1 MSGERGSPGPTR
13 GLGRAAAVVSAAT
26 MLSRVLAVVRE
37 QLYAA
42 LFGASMHADAFR
54 VGFRIPNLLRDLF
67 AEGALSAAFV
77 PTFTDRLQKEGR
89 EAAFRLANVVL
100 GAVLVVVGGL
110 MLVGIAAAPA
120 VVHVLADGYESVPG
134 KFELTVELTRLM
146 FPFLP
151 LVSLAAVVM
160 GQLNAQEKFGVP
172 ALASASFNLVAIAAG
187 VVLHVAH
194 LDAHTAVI
202 GWSIATVLGGLVQVL
217 VQVPLLLRTGF
228 RFRPRIDFRDPGLR
242 RIGALMLPAT
252 IGLAAT
258 QVNIAVN
265 TAFAST
271 VPGAVTWLDVGFRLM
286 QLPIGVFGVAV
297 GTIATTRLAQQAAS
311 GRHDDLAGT
320 LSHGLRLVAF
330 LTIPCTA
337 GLVALGAPIVRLIY
351 QYGAF
356 TAADTEHTAAALVFY
371 ATGLVCYASVKVAA
385 PAFYALGRP
394 RLPLLASVLAVA
406 ANLGLNLAL
415 FRFLS
420 YPGLAL
426 GTALAATVNF
436 AVLAVA
442 FHRDAAPLD
451 LRALGGHF
459 VRVCAAAAA
468 CGAVAWIVTAQVE
481 SALGTAGLGARA
493 AGVGSGI
500 VAASL
505 VYLGL
510 CRALGVRESGEI
522 GEALRRK
529 FGRA

>member
-1 MSGERGSPGPTR
+1 MSGPAPAKR

-26 MLSRVLAVVRE
+26 MLSRVLAVIRE

-42 LFGASMHADAFR
+42 LFGSSMYADAYR

-89 EAAFRLANVVL
+89 ESAFRLANLVI

-110 MLVGIAAAPA
+110 MLAGLAAAPQ
-120 VVHVLADGYESVPG
+120 VVHLLAQGYEDVPG
-134 KFELTVELTRLM
+134 KFELTVTLTRLM

-160 GQLNAQEKFGVP
+160 GQLNSQERFGVP
-172 ALASASFNLVAIAAG
+172 ALASASFNLVAILAG
-187 VVLHVAH
+187 VALHIAK
-194 LDAHTAVI
+194 LDPRAAVV
-202 GWSIATVLGGLVQVL
+202 GWSLATVVGGLVQVL
-217 VQVPLLLRTGF
+217 VQVPSLVSTGF
-228 RFRPRIDFRDPGLR
+228 RSRPSIDFKDAGLR

-252 IGLAAT
+252 IGLAAVQINVT
-258 QVNIAVN
+258 VN
-265 TAFAST
+265 TRFAAT

-286 QLPIGVFGVAV
+286 QLPIGIFGVAV
-297 GTIATTRLAQQAAS
+297 GTIATTRLAQQAAA
-311 GRHDDLAGT
+311 GRGDELAAT

-330 LTIPCTA
+330 LTVPCTA
-337 GLVALGAPIVRLIY
+337 GLVALAAPIIRLIY
-351 QYGAF
+351 QHGAF
-356 TAADTEHTAAALVFY
+356 TAADTEHTAGALVLY
-371 ATGLVCYASVKVAA
+371 ATGLFCYSAVKVAA

-394 RLPLLASVLAVA
+394 RLPLAASLSAVA
-406 ANLGLNLAL
+406 ANLIFNLGL
-415 FRFLS
+415 FRVLS

-442 FHRDAAPLD
+442 FHRSAAALD

-468 CGAVAWIVTAQVE
+468 CGCAAWIVTALLE
-481 SALGTAGLGARA
+481 SSIGVAGFGARA
-493 AGVGSGI
+493 AGVGAGMTAG
-500 VAASL
+500 VLAYAL
-505 VYLGL
+505 A
-510 CRALGVRESGEI
+510 CRLLGVAEW
-522 GEALRRK
+522 ADLAANLRRR
-529 FGRA
+529 FGRG